1 MTTQNQTGKTVYSSN
16 LFSVKHIEV
25 VLPDGIRKTYELID
39 IQSAVTLLPVDGD
52 NNVYFVEQFRIG
64 ANKTLLELPAG
75 KIEHNEAP
83 SLTAQRELREEIGMD
98 AGKITPLGNFY
109 MTPGYASEY
118 MYSFLATG
126 LFPSPL
132 TPDADEFLKVRKI
145 PLEKVMRMVDAGEF
159 EDGKTLAVLMLAR
172 NHLKL

>member
-1 MTTQNQTGKTVYSSN
+1 MSTQINAGKTVYASS
-16 LFSVKHIEV
+16 LFEVKHIEV
-25 VLPDGIRKTYELID
+25 VLPDGSHKTYELIE
-39 IQSAVTLLPVDGD
+39 IQSAVTILPLDED
-52 NNVYFVEQFRIG
+52 NNVFFVEQFRIG

-75 KIEHNEAP
+75 KMEHGEAP
-83 SLTAQRELREEIGMD
+83 NLTAQRELREETGMD

-132 TPDADEFLKVRKI
+132 TPDADEFLNVRKI
-145 PLEKVMRMVDAGEF
+145 PLEKVMQMVDSGEF
-159 EDGKTLAVLMLAR
+159 EDGKTLAALMLAR
-172 NHLKL
+172 NHLNQ